1 LSDTTFSL
9 NIASVRT
16 NIHELEPFL
25 ERIRTEFEFDEDMY
39 SRFLIALTE
48 AVNNA
53 IIHGNKDDPDKLVY
67 LKCHCSPDRIECVVR
82 DSGEGF
88 DPESLSDPTQEE
100 NLLREGG
107 RGVYIIKTVSDEF
120 EFHRKPE
127 GMEVVFRVF
136 RRTPKE

>member
-1 LSDTTFSL
+1 MSDTTFSL

-16 NIHELEPFL
+16 NVHELEPFL

-39 SRFLIALTE
+39 SRSLIALTE

-67 LKCHCSPDRIECVVR
+67 VRCRCSPDRIEYVVR
-82 DSGEGF
+82 DSGKGF
-88 DPESLSDPTQEE
+88 DPENLSDPTREE

-107 RGVYIIKTVSDEF
+107 RGVYIIKTVADEY